1 MEWDSDDRV
10 EEDDYMVVKVQ
21 LGAFSWWWHIRMRR
35 GEEVKRERVKTL
47 IYLFKGFFY
56 FYIK

>member
-1 MEWDSDDRV
+1 MIEWNKTTIG
-10 EEDDYMVVKVQ
+10 MVKVQ

-35 GEEVKRERVKTL
+35 GDEGKRERVKTL